1 MEKFKHEKR
10 LLDFLIEENKIL
22 YSTIQLTGFIELTP
36 ESLLEKPRFENY
48 LLDGMQY
55 TDGVSYSDGIFIYDN
70 NIYIYLSKTDPL
82 VSSFSCK
89 IYYPINRKKDV
100 EFFILNLKKLK
111 KDATLSK
118 IGFIILHGPH
128 HSAQNSTTS
137 FSPAFIFC
145 CNSTLLI
152 SIFF

>member
-22 YSTIQLTGFIELTP
+22 YSTIQLMDVNELTP
-36 ESLLEKPRFENY
+36 ASLLEKPRFENY

-55 TDGVSYSDGIFIYDN
+55 SDGVSYSDGIFIYDN

-111 KDATLSK
+111 KD
-118 IGFIILHGPH
+118 G
-128 HSAQNSTTS
+128 N
-137 FSPAFIFC
+137 
-145 CNSTLLI
+145 
-152 SIFF
+152 

>member
-1 MEKFKHEKR
+1 MEKLNKFKHEER
-10 LLDFLIEENKIL
+10 LLDFLTEENKVL
-22 YSTIQLTGFIELTP
+22 FSTIQLTGFIELTP

-70 NIYIYLSKTDPL
+70 NIYIYLSKTDQL

-111 KDATLSK
+111 KD
-118 IGFIILHGPH
+118 G
-128 HSAQNSTTS
+128 N
-137 FSPAFIFC
+137 
-145 CNSTLLI
+145 
-152 SIFF
+152 